1 MSTLIKILV
10 AAILSSTSND
20 INAEYKSTEQEKT
33 LEQSIED
40 GKWVYE
46 DFCVRCHLPN
56 GNGVS
61 GVYPPLNGSDWLVN
75 KVDKSIASI
84 KYGLQGE
91 IEVNGETYNNVMTAQ
106 GLSDEEVADV
116 MNYIMNSWG
125 NTQDEMVTVK
135 QVKAV
140 EKSE

>member
-1 MSTLIKILV
+1 MSTFIKILIGL
-10 AAILSSTSND
+10 ALSSAS
-20 INAEYKSTEQEKT
+20 ISVNAEYQFIEQEKT
-33 LEQSIED
+33 LEQSIDD
-40 GKWVYE
+40 GKLIYE
-46 DFCVRCHLPN
+46 DFCARCHLPN

-61 GVYPPLNGSDWLVN
+61 GVYPPLNNSDWLKN
-75 KVDKSIASI
+75 KINKSIASV

-91 IEVNGETYNNVMTAQ
+91 IIVNGETYNNVMTAQ

-116 MNYIMNSWG
+116 MNYIMNSWD

-135 QVKAV
+135 QVMDV